1 MRSQG
6 LPGGPV
12 VRAKYF
18 HWVAQLQSLT
28 RALRFHKPLGVAKKK
43 KEKENEIT
51 DAGNGNTDK
60 LLIHLGDNTQ
70 HAGKKSHDSKK
81 FQ

>member
-43 KEKENEIT
+43 K
-51 DAGNGNTDK
+51 
-60 LLIHLGDNTQ
+60 
-70 HAGKKSHDSKK
+70 KKKK
-81 FQ
+81 MRSQMQEMVIQISF

>member
-43 KEKENEIT
+43 K
-51 DAGNGNTDK
+51 
-60 LLIHLGDNTQ
+60 
-70 HAGKKSHDSKK
+70 KKKMRSQIQEMVIQIS
-81 FQ
+81 F

>member
-43 KEKENEIT
+43 KRKR
-51 DAGNGNTDK
+51 K
-60 LLIHLGDNTQ
+60 
-70 HAGKKSHDSKK
+70 
-81 FQ
+81 